1 MGSTEYKRGSR
12 AIARGQWQA
21 PLGSSRGEQADH
33 GQPAAVLALVKDKPS
48 AALKSAVLDHGCA
61 RRRW

>member
-21 PLGSSRGEQADH
+21 PLGSSRGKPLDH
-33 GQPAAVLALVKDKPS
+33 GQPAAVLALVKDKP
-48 AALKSAVLDHGCA
+48 LKNEATKHDKNSVMHP
-61 RRRW
+61 